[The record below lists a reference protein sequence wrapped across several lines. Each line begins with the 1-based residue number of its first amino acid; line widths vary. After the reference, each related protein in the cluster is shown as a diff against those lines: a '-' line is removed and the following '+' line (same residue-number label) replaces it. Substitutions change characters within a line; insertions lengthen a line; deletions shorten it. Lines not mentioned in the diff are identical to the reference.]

1 MAFVSAYHKKE
12 QTSDGGDIIEA
23 PMDEPWMVI
32 LYELAVLQIVDL
44 DLDRHI
50 YNYIYILYMHII
62 YMHIKYIYTYYII
75 LYIYMYKIYILEPYF
90 ICWKAPKKDVKLR
103 LSLLIGTFHG
113 QPQ

>member
-50 YNYIYILYMHII
+50 YIYIII
-62 YMHIKYIYTYYII
+62 
-75 LYIYMYKIYILEPYF
+75 
-90 ICWKAPKKDVKLR
+90 
-103 LSLLIGTFHG
+103 
-113 QPQ
+113 

>member
-50 YNYIYILYMHII
+50 YIYNYIYIYIYILYMHII
-62 YMHIKYIYTYYII
+62 YTY
-75 LYIYMYKIYILEPYF
+75 
-90 ICWKAPKKDVKLR
+90 
-103 LSLLIGTFHG
+103 
-113 QPQ
+113 

>member
-50 YNYIYILYMHII
+50 YIIIYIYIIYAYYIYILNIYIHII
-62 YMHIKYIYTYYII
+62 
-75 LYIYMYKIYILEPYF
+75 
-90 ICWKAPKKDVKLR
+90 
-103 LSLLIGTFHG
+103 
-113 QPQ
+113 

>member
-1 MAFVSAYHKKE
+1 MAFVSAYHEKE

-50 YNYIYILYMHII
+50 YI
-62 YMHIKYIYTYYII
+62 
-75 LYIYMYKIYILEPYF
+75 
-90 ICWKAPKKDVKLR
+90 
-103 LSLLIGTFHG
+103 
-113 QPQ
+113 